1 MRSDLPVTKLTEN
14 VYLLNEFDGT
24 NCYLVVGSEKALLID
39 CGTGFCDIRGAA
51 EKLTDLPIILAATH
65 GHGDH
70 IGGAGQFEEIY
81 IHRADCEMLNKAQMS
96 LLFRKA
102 FLASNAP
109 VKSHGFKMGDV
120 KPGKYKT
127 KIIPMDDGHIF
138 DLGGKSVRV
147 KHTPGHSRGSV
158 AFIDEQ
164 DKIIFSGDN
173 VCDALWMQLP
183 GVTSI
188 EEWLPSAQWLYDM
201 SADYRI
207 FWGHR
212 VPQLE
217 REYIAQVITW
227 GKEIMAKSRGNSKLP
242 KITQYPNRPDG
253 IIYRTD
259 KVFRK

>member
-1 MRSDLPVTKLTEN
+1 MRSDLPVTKLAEN

-96 LLFRKA
+96 LLFRKV
-102 FLASNAP
+102 FLAANAP

-138 DLGGKSVRV
+138 DLGGKTVRV
-147 KHTPGHSRGSV
+147 RHTPGHSHGSV

-227 GKEIMAKSRGNSKLP
+227 GKEIMAKVGETQSCRG
-242 KITQYPNRPDG
+242 
-253 IIYRTD
+253 
-259 KVFRK
+259 

>member
-1 MRSDLPVTKLTEN
+1 MRSDLPVTKLAEN

-70 IGGAGQFEEIY
+70 IGGAGQF
-81 IHRADCEMLNKAQMS
+81 
-96 LLFRKA
+96 RKA

-109 VKSHGFKMGDV
+109 VKSHGFKTSDV

-138 DLGGKSVRV
+138 DLGGKTVRV
-147 KHTPGHSRGSV
+147 RHTPGHSHGSV

-227 GKEIMAKSRGNSKLP
+227 GKEIMAKSRSNSKLP

-259 KVFRK
+259 RVFRK

>member
-1 MRSDLPVTKLTEN
+1 MRSDLPVTELAEN

-51 EKLTDLPIILAATH
+51 EKLTDLPITLAATH

-81 IHRADCEMLNKAQMS
+81 IHRADCERLNKAQMS

-109 VKSHGFKMGDV
+109 VKSHGFKTSDV
-120 KPGKYKT
+120 KPGKYKA

-147 KHTPGHSRGSV
+147 KHTPGHSRGSACYRIGAQ
-158 AFIDEQ
+158 AF
-164 DKIIFSGDN
+164 FSGDTI
-173 VCDALWMQLP
+173 VP
-183 GVTSI
+183 GC
-188 EEWLPSAQWLYDM
+188 A
-201 SADYRI
+201 
-207 FWGHR
+207 
-212 VPQLE
+212 
-217 REYIAQVITW
+217 VITRL
-227 GKEIMAKSRGNSKLP
+227 RGGDAAVLGEQTVPFLRTLP
-242 KITQYPNRPDG
+242 PELTLYPGHGRCGMTLGEGLAD
-253 IIYRTD
+253 IRW
-259 KVFRK
+259 

>member
-1 MRSDLPVTKLTEN
+1 MRSNLPVTKLAEN

-96 LLFRKA
+96 LLFRKV

-138 DLGGKSVRV
+138 DLGGKTVRV
-147 KHTPGHSRGSV
+147 RHTPGHSHGSV
-158 AFIDEQ
+158 AL
-164 DKIIFSGDN
+164 S
-173 VCDALWMQLP
+173 
-183 GVTSI
+183 TSRTKSY
-188 EEWLPSAQWLYDM
+188 SAATM
-201 SADYRI
+201 SATRC
-207 FWGHR
+207 GCSC
-212 VPQLE
+212 PE
-217 REYIAQVITW
+217 
-227 GKEIMAKSRGNSKLP
+227 SRALRSGSQARSGYM
-242 KITQYPNRPDG
+242 T
-253 IIYRTD
+253 
-259 KVFRK
+259 

>member
-1 MRSDLPVTKLTEN
+1 MRSDLPVTELAEN

-51 EKLTDLPIILAATH
+51 EKLTDLPITLAATH

-81 IHRADCEMLNKAQMS
+81 IHRADCERLNKAQMS

-102 FLASNAP
+102 FLASNTP
-109 VKSHGFKMGDV
+109 VKSYGFKTSDV

-188 EEWLPSAQWLYDM
+188 EEWLPSARWLYGM
-201 SADYRI
+201 SEDYRI

-217 REYIAQVITW
+217 RGYIAQVIAW
-227 GKEIMAKSRGNSKLP
+227 GEEIMAKSRGNTKLP
-242 KITQYPNRPDG
+242 RITQYPNRPDG

>member
-1 MRSDLPVTKLTEN
+1 
-14 VYLLNEFDGT
+14 
-24 NCYLVVGSEKALLID
+24 
-39 CGTGFCDIRGAA
+39 
-51 EKLTDLPIILAATH
+51 
-65 GHGDH
+65 
-70 IGGAGQFEEIY
+70 
-81 IHRADCEMLNKAQMS
+81 MLNKAQMS
-96 LLFRKA
+96 LLFRKV

-138 DLGGKSVRV
+138 NLGGKTVRV
-147 KHTPGHSRGSV
+147 RHTPGHSHGSV

-259 KVFRK
+259 RVFRK

>member
-1 MRSDLPVTKLTEN
+1 MRSDLPVTELAEN

-51 EKLTDLPIILAATH
+51 EKLTDLPITLAATH

-81 IHRADCEMLNKAQMS
+81 IHRADCERLNKAQMS

-109 VKSHGFKMGDV
+109 VKSHGFKTSDV
-120 KPGKYKT
+120 KPGKYKA

-173 VCDALWMQLP
+173 VCDAL
-183 GVTSI
+183 
-188 EEWLPSAQWLYDM
+188 
-201 SADYRI
+201 
-207 FWGHR
+207 
-212 VPQLE
+212 
-217 REYIAQVITW
+217 
-227 GKEIMAKSRGNSKLP
+227 
-242 KITQYPNRPDG
+242 
-253 IIYRTD
+253 
-259 KVFRK
+259 

>member
-1 MRSDLPVTKLTEN
+1 
-14 VYLLNEFDGT
+14 
-24 NCYLVVGSEKALLID
+24 
-39 CGTGFCDIRGAA
+39 
-51 EKLTDLPIILAATH
+51 
-65 GHGDH
+65 
-70 IGGAGQFEEIY
+70 
-81 IHRADCEMLNKAQMS
+81 MS

-109 VKSHGFKMGDV
+109 VKSHGFKTSDV

-183 GVTSI
+183 GVASI
-188 EEWLPSAQWLYDM
+188 EEWLPSARWLYGM
-201 SADYRI
+201 SEDYRI

-217 REYIAQVITW
+217 RGYIAQVIAW
-227 GKEIMAKSRGNSKLP
+227 GEEIMAKSRGNTKLP
-242 KITQYPNRPDG
+242 RITQYPNRPDG

>member
-1 MRSDLPVTKLTEN
+1 MYIVTQGRDAIVLDPWPDAETMARLQGYRVLLVLTHEHVDHTSGLGRMQRALSARTLWQDHCTAWLRNPGNTTPV
-14 VYLLNEFDGT
+14 LLA
-24 NCYLVVGSEKALLID
+24 ALSVS
-39 CGTGFCDIRGAA
+39 RGAPARDFLRGLHLKTETYEPDMTFA
-51 EKLTDLPIILAATH
+51 ERVSLDWGAL
-65 GHGDH
+65 H
-70 IGGAGQFEEIY
+70 IEGYA
-81 IHRADCEMLNKAQMS
+81 
-96 LLFRKA
+96 
-102 FLASNAP
+102 
-109 VKSHGFKMGDV
+109 
-120 KPGKYKT
+120 
-127 KIIPMDDGHIF
+127 
-138 DLGGKSVRV
+138 
-147 KHTPGHSRGSV
+147 TPGHSRGSV

-259 KVFRK
+259 RVFRK

>member
-1 MRSDLPVTKLTEN
+1 MRSDLPVTELAEN

-51 EKLTDLPIILAATH
+51 EKLTDLPITLAATH

-81 IHRADCEMLNKAQMS
+81 IHRADCERLNKAQMS

-109 VKSHGFKMGDV
+109 VKSHGFKTSDV

-147 KHTPGHSRGSV
+147 KHTPGHSHGSV

-188 EEWLPSAQWLYDM
+188 EEWLHRS
-201 SADYRI
+201 
-207 FWGHR
+207 GHS
-212 VPQLE
+212 L
-217 REYIAQVITW
+217 
-227 GKEIMAKSRGNSKLP
+227 GRGNTGKKSGQHKAAEDNTVSEQTRRNNLP
-242 KITQYPNRPDG
+242 HRQSIQEMRVKI
-253 IIYRTD
+253 
-259 KVFRK
+259 

>member
-1 MRSDLPVTKLTEN
+1 
-14 VYLLNEFDGT
+14 
-24 NCYLVVGSEKALLID
+24 
-39 CGTGFCDIRGAA
+39 
-51 EKLTDLPIILAATH
+51 
-65 GHGDH
+65 
-70 IGGAGQFEEIY
+70 
-81 IHRADCEMLNKAQMS
+81 MLNKGQMS

-109 VKSHGFKMGDV
+109 VKSHGFKTSDV

-138 DLGGKSVRV
+138 DLGGKTVRV
-147 KHTPGHSRGSV
+147 RHTPGHSHGSV